1 MIALPSPSPAGA
13 ARVLREV
20 FGHIS
25 APFAFRLWDGRE
37 VRLGSDQP
45 VCTAV
50 IKTPGVF
57 LRLIRD
63 PSPYTFAE
71 AYVESAIELEGDLF
85 AAMDVANAVE
95 EIRLS
100 PLRKLR
106 LLLSLWRRSP

>member
-1 MIALPSPSPAGA
+1 MCALPSPARAGA
-13 ARVLREV
+13 ARFPGGVSGN
-20 FGHIS
+20 FWP
-25 APFAFRLWDGRE
+25 PFASRLGDGRE
-37 VRLGSDQP
+37 VGLGPAQP

-50 IKTPGVF
+50 IKTPGTF

-106 LLLSLWRRSP
+106 LLLSLWRR